1 MKFAACCLGWSCG
14 LGAALAGCV
23 DHQGGITGTQS
34 IGVELVSPMDPGD
47 LQHRLPDTLR
57 AITVNL
63 TAYDEAF
70 EVDSSFERDVEVY
83 AQFFGTVTP
92 TPTLDSLTQMV
103 PEPLATFHLT
113 AGKVMNQTVTL
124 PLVFG
129 PTTLWIEDGPKPI
142 SSSNRKV
149 DPTYHP
155 TYATGTSPTL
165 WFRDLFIADIQTP
178 AVETALNALVDSPL
192 ENKQITVDSSRY
204 GDAGRLVVTS
214 VFSQGYTVSDVK
226 CSDAS
231 GAPPCVAAPYDHIE
245 VFTFGAP
252 IDQLGRPLQQGQ
264 LIDEFAGGISEF
276 DGLTEIGF
284 PSTIANSDAVNRGW
298 LPAPVM
304 FDSTWFGPVTDP
316 QGKGMINFERNE
328 AGPIEVDGA
337 VVCMLDKDYT
347 TFSQWKLD
355 PSGTGGDCSGNRNVI
370 NVVTTGVIAGLDP
383 ATLVGK
389 TLPRVVGILRPV
401 ELSSFDVW
409 IIYPRTADDL
419 TLP

>member
-1 MKFAACCLGWSCG
+1 MRCAILCLGWSCG

-23 DHQGGITGTQS
+23 DHRAAITGTQS

-70 EVDSSFERDVEVY
+70 AVDTSFDRDVEIY

-103 PEPLATFHLT
+103 PPQLPTFHLT
-113 AGKVMNQTVTL
+113 AGRAQNQTFML

-129 PTTLWIEDGPKPI
+129 PTTLWVEDGPKPI
-142 SSSNRKV
+142 SDTDRRI

-155 TYATGTSPTL
+155 TLVTGTSPTL
-165 WFRDLFIADIQTP
+165 WFRDLAIADIQTP
-178 AVETALNALVDSPL
+178 TKEDALNALVNSPL
-192 ENKQITVDSSRY
+192 ELKQITVNSSRY
-204 GDAGRLVVTS
+204 GSAGRLVVTS
-214 VFSQGYTVSDVK
+214 VFSQGYTVSDVQ
-226 CSDAS
+226 CSDA
-231 GAPPCVAAPYDHIE
+231 GGTPPCAAAAYDHIE

-252 IDQLGRPLQQGQ
+252 ADQLGRPLKQGQ
-264 LIDEFAGGISEF
+264 LIDEFAGGVSEF

-284 PSTIANSDAVNRGW
+284 PSTIASSNTVNPGW
-298 LPAPVM
+298 LPAPVK
-304 FDSTWFGPVTDP
+304 FDPNTWFGPLNGP
-316 QGKGMINFERNE
+316 QGVINFERNE
-328 AGPIEVDGA
+328 AGAIEVDGA
-337 VVCMLDKDYT
+337 VVCMLDKDYM
-347 TFSQWKLD
+347 TFKQWKLD
-355 PSGTGGDCSGNRNVI
+355 PSGAGGDCSGNHNVI
-370 NVVTTGVIAGLDP
+370 NVVTTGVLDLDP
-383 ATLVGK
+383 STLVGK

-409 IIYPRTADDL
+409 IIYPRSAADL
-419 TLP
+419 TLQ